1 MFAMGYSLS
10 AWIGFGCFFLTLS
23 GSHSSFAW
31 RFPLAFQ
38 IVPALMLLLCSVWL
52 PFSPRWLLQ
61 RGREREAHDVIRRL
75 HHTKGDPHETIAV
88 KEFVQMKRQL
98 EMDRQIRQVTS
109 SFEVFKT
116 APNRRRLWVG
126 FSLMF
131 GNQMTGVLIIANYG
145 VLLVSFRESSRH
157 RCRISSNR
165 HPSTL
170 RWA

>member
-1 MFAMGYSLS
+1 MPVMFAMGYSLS

-38 IVPALMLLLCSVWL
+38 IVPALMLLGVSPFL

-61 RGREREAHDVIRRL
+61 QGREQEAHDIIRKL

-88 KEFVQMKRQL
+88 KEFFQMKKQLELDRQL
-98 EMDRQIRQVTS
+98 RAQTS
-109 SFEVFKT
+109 AFDVLKT
-116 APNRRRLWVG
+116 GPNRKRLWVG

-131 GNQMTGVLIIANYG
+131 GNQFTGVLIIANYG
-145 VLLVSFRESSRH
+145 VLLVSTANCTF
-157 RCRISSNR
+157 ISNSNTR
-165 HPSTL
+165 L
-170 RWA
+170 VR